1 MCEIRERDFSEQTH
15 LKGVFQMLP
24 YGHRKRDFG
33 GCCCG
38 CDKYCTHFSAPR
50 YKGMS
55 RKILNRVKKVAK
67 AKERG
72 AVRVQL
78 LKNYNFDTIQTSCDD

>member
-1 MCEIRERDFSEQTH
+1 
-15 LKGVFQMLP
+15 MLP
-24 YGHRKRDFG
+24 YGHRKRDLS

-38 CDKYCTHFSAPR
+38 HDKYCTHFSAPR
-50 YKGMS
+50 YKGMR

-72 AVRVQL
+72 AVRVKL
-78 LKNYNFDTIQTSCDD
+78 LKDYNSGDM